1 MTMKISVIVPVYN
14 CEAYLPGLLD
24 SVLAQTY
31 QNFEIILIDD
41 GSRDGSGNLC
51 DAYAE
56 KDSRIRVVHQE
67 NHGVSHARN
76 RGLALAA
83 GDAVSFI
90 DSDDTLEPDMYEL
103 LVNTMQE
110 HEADIAHCGYKHIV
124 GEEIRLVH
132 DTKRVIPQT
141 TGEALECFVSGRLFG
156 GGLWNKLFRAELV
169 KDLTF
174 REDLK
179 INEDI
184 LFNFQAFCRAKK
196 SVFADYALYNYVAR
210 FGASAVFRTPDGKKA
225 ADACEVAKVIYET
238 LAGTELN
245 DAAAERCIRALSG
258 YYKYCAKNKPEMCR
272 QIAADIRQAA
282 AGANRLGRNMK
293 ITVCLIRY
301 CPWLYRLVYAVYEK
315 LRKPQWEARK
325 D

>member
-14 CEAYLPGLLD
+14 CGNYLPDTLD
-24 SVLAQTY
+24 SILAQTY

-41 GSRDGSGNLC
+41 GSQDNSGAIC
-51 DAYAE
+51 DAYGE
-56 KDSRIRVVHQE
+56 KDSRIRVIHQE

-76 RGLALAA
+76 QGMAMVT

-90 DSDDTLEPDMYEL
+90 DGDDTLEPDMYEL
-103 LVNTMQE
+103 LVKIMQE
-110 HEADIAHCGYKHIV
+110 YDADIAHCGYKHIV
-124 GEEIRLVH
+124 GDEIRLVH
-132 DTKRVIPQT
+132 DTKRIIPQT
-141 TGEALECFVSGRLFG
+141 TGESLDCFVSGRLFG
-156 GGLWNKLFRAELV
+156 GGLWNKLFRVELIRE
-169 KDLTF
+169 LTF

-184 LFNFQAFCRAKK
+184 LFNFQAFSRAKN

-210 FGASAVFRTPDGKKA
+210 FGASAVFTTPDGKKLT
-225 ADACEVAKVIYET
+225 DSCEVAACIYRS

-245 DAAAERCIRALSG
+245 DIAAERYIRALSQ
-258 YYKYCAKNKPEMCR
+258 YYRFCAQYNPKMCR
-272 QIAADIRQAA
+272 QIAADIQDVA
-282 AGANRLGRNMK
+282 AGTAHLGRNIK

-301 CPWLYRLVYAVYEK
+301 CPWLYRLVYVTYEK
-315 LRKPQWEARK
+315 LRKPRWEARK